1 MKFFTVFAAS
11 LVASATADDA
21 VRFNEL
27 VVLEGHTV
35 KNDFTSPLP
44 HE

>member
-1 MKFFTVFAAS
+1 MKFFTVFATA
-11 LVASATADDA
+11 LVASVTADDA

-27 VVLEGHTV
+27 VVMEGHT
-35 KNDFTSPLP
+35 KKDDFNSPLP